1 MKQAE
6 RQHECA
12 LTLND
17 ITYMIRVLAQ
27 RDPFMTTF
35 KTKTR
40 REKLAEMQR
49 DLAKWVA
56 ELQEDA

>member
-1 MKQAE
+1 MKQTE

-12 LTLND
+12 LVLCD
-17 ITYMIRVLAQ
+17 IIYMIRVLAQ

-35 KTKTR
+35 KGKERRGILTK
-40 REKLAEMQR
+40 MQR

-56 ELQEDA
+56 ELTEDA